1 MWGLLVKF
9 IDDAIK
15 GSEETIE
22 NSAPKKSNDDLDE
35 ELLKIIEGSRA
46 NIIVVGTGG
55 AGNNTISRLNEIGI
69 EGAKTITVNT
79 DAQDLFYSVSDK
91 KLLLGRQTCGG
102 LGAGG
107 EPTIGEES
115 AEESEEDIK
124 EELEG
129 ADMVF
134 VTCGLGGG
142 TGTGSAP
149 VISKVAKKA
158 GALTVAVATMPFSA
172 EGVKRRENAEIG
184 LAKLQEN
191 ADTVIV
197 IPNDKL
203 LEVAPNLPLNK
214 AFMASDEILG
224 RAVKGITELIT
235 KPGLISL
242 DFADI
247 SSIMKG
253 SGMAMIGMGESE
265 SGDRAIESVH
275 EALSSPLLDI
285 DISNAKGALINISGS
300 SDLTLNEAEKIVQIV
315 GDRLDPE
322 ANIIWGA
329 QIDED
334 LQNMIRTTIVVS
346 GVKSQYTIEPKN
358 DEFEEIDIDDDFEGT
373 VLGQT
378 EDAPADPLD
387 EFLDGIF

>member
-1 MWGLLVKF
+1 MKF

-15 GSEETIE
+15 ESEERMEEKTPDKLSSDID
-22 NSAPKKSNDDLDE
+22 DDLI
-35 ELLKIIEGSRA
+35 ELIKEA
-46 NIIVVGTGG
+46 KTNIFVVGAGG
-55 AGNNTISRLNEIGI
+55 AGNNTISRLNEMGI
-69 EGAKTITVNT
+69 EGATTIAVNT
-79 DAQDLFYSVSDK
+79 DAQDLFYSQSSIK
-91 KLLLGRQTCGG
+91 ILLGIQTSKG

-107 EPTIGEES
+107 EPSVGEEC
-115 AEESEEDIK
+115 AEESEDEIR

-149 VISKVAKKA
+149 IIAKIAKKL

-172 EGVKRRENAEIG
+172 EGIKRRENAEEG
-184 LAKLQEN
+184 LQKLQEA
-191 ADTVIV
+191 ADTVII

-214 AFMASDEILG
+214 AFMVSDEILG

-235 KPGLISL
+235 KKGLVSL

-247 SSIMKG
+247 KSIMGG

-265 SGDRAIESVH
+265 SGDRALESVH

-285 DISNAKGALINISGS
+285 DISNATGALVNITGS
-300 SDLTLNEAEKIVQIV
+300 SDLTLHEAEKIVQV
-315 GDRLDPE
+315 VADKLDPE
-322 ANIIWGA
+322 ANIIWGT
-329 QIDED
+329 QIDES
-334 LQNMIRTTIVVS
+334 LQNVVRTTVVVS
-346 GVKSQYTIEPKN
+346 GIKANYAS
-358 DEFEEIDIDDDFEGT
+358 DDFSDDDYS
-373 VLGQT
+373 
-378 EDAPADPLD
+378 EDAGQSESSSDQLD
-387 EFLDGIF
+387 EFIDGIF

>member
-1 MWGLLVKF
+1 MKF

-115 AEESEEDIK
+115 AEESEEDIR
-124 EELEG
+124 EELDG

-149 VISKVAKKA
+149 VIAKVAKKA

-184 LAKLQEN
+184 LEKLQEN

-329 QIDED
+329 QIDEE

-358 DEFEEIDIDDDFEGT
+358 DEFEEIEFDEDFEGT
-373 VLGQT
+373 ALGKT
-378 EDAPADPLD
+378 DDAPADPLD

>member
-1 MWGLLVKF
+1 MKF

-15 GSEETIE
+15 ESEESVE
-22 NSAPKKSNDDLDE
+22 NNNTLPETAEDDLDN
-35 ELLKIIEGSRA
+35 ELIEIIKQSRA
-46 NIIVVGTGG
+46 KITVVGTGG

-69 EGAKTITVNT
+69 EGARTITVNT
-79 DAQDLFYSVSDK
+79 DAQDLFYSRADK
-91 KLLLGRQTCGG
+91 KLLLGRQICGG

-107 EPTIGEES
+107 EPTVGEEC
-115 AEESEEDIK
+115 AEESEEDIR

-129 ADMVF
+129 SDMVF

-149 VISKVAKKA
+149 IISKISKKA

-172 EGVKRRENAEIG
+172 EGVKRRENAERG
-184 LAKLQEN
+184 LEKLQS
-191 ADTVIV
+191 ASDTVIV

-214 AFMASDEILG
+214 AFMVSDEILG

-235 KPGLISL
+235 KTGLVSL

-247 SSIMKG
+247 RSIMKG

-300 SDLTLNEAEKIVQIV
+300 SDLTLQESEKIVQIV
-315 GDRLDPE
+315 ADKLDPE

-329 QIDED
+329 QIDES
-334 LQNMIRTTIVVS
+334 LHNIIRTTIVVS
-346 GVKSQYTIEPKN
+346 GVKSKYNMASED
-358 DEFEEIDIDDDFEGT
+358 DEFADDDFEDTDFGET
-373 VLGQT
+373 ISSGAVNPQS
-378 EDAPADPLD
+378 DDPLD

>member
-1 MWGLLVKF
+1 MKF

-15 GSEETIE
+15 ESEQRMEEKTPEKLSSDID
-22 NSAPKKSNDDLDE
+22 DDLI
-35 ELLKIIEGSRA
+35 ELIKEA
-46 NIIVVGTGG
+46 KTNIFVVGAGG
-55 AGNNTISRLNEIGI
+55 AGNNTITRLNEMGI
-69 EGAKTITVNT
+69 EGATTIAVNT
-79 DAQDLFYSVSDK
+79 DAQDLFYSQSGK
-91 KLLLGRQTCGG
+91 KILLGRQTSKG

-107 EPTIGEES
+107 NPSVGEEC
-115 AEESEEDIK
+115 AEESEDEIR

-149 VISKVAKKA
+149 IIAKLSKKL

-172 EGVKRRENAEIG
+172 EGIKRRENADQG
-184 LAKLQEN
+184 LEKLQEA
-191 ADTVIV
+191 ADTVII

-214 AFMASDEILG
+214 AFMVSDEILG

-235 KPGLISL
+235 KKGLVSL

-247 SSIMKG
+247 KSIMGG

-265 SGDRAIESVH
+265 SGDRALESVH

-285 DISNAKGALINISGS
+285 DISNATGALVNITGS
-300 SDLTLNEAEKIVQIV
+300 SDLTLHEAEKIVQV
-315 GDRLDPE
+315 VADKLDPE
-322 ANIIWGA
+322 ANIIWGT
-329 QIDED
+329 QIDES
-334 LQNMIRTTIVVS
+334 LQNVVRTTVVVS
-346 GVKSQYTIEPKN
+346 GIQANYSSDISSDN
-358 DEFEEIDIDDDFEGT
+358 DYNDDIRQADAASDQLDDFI
-373 VLGQT
+373 
-378 EDAPADPLD
+378 
-387 EFLDGIF
+387 DGIF

>member
-1 MWGLLVKF
+1 MKF

-115 AEESEEDIK
+115 AEESEEDIR

-184 LAKLQEN
+184 LEKLQEN

>member
-1 MWGLLVKF
+1 MKF

-15 GSEETIE
+15 ESEKRIE
-22 NSAPKKSNDDLDE
+22 RKTPDKHSSSDIDD
-35 ELLKIIEGSRA
+35 ELEGIMARNEA
-46 NIIVVGTGG
+46 NIFVIGAGG
-55 AGNNTISRLNEIGI
+55 AGNNTVSRLNEMGI
-69 EGAKTITVNT
+69 EGATTITVNT
-79 DAQDLFYSVSDK
+79 DAQDLYYSDANIK
-91 KLLLGRQTCGG
+91 ILLGKQTCGG

-107 EPTIGEES
+107 QPSIGEEC
-115 AEESEEDIK
+115 AEESEDQIRD
-124 EELEG
+124 ELEG

-149 VISKVAKKA
+149 IISKLAKKT

-172 EGVKRRENAEIG
+172 EGIRRRENAEDG
-184 LAKLQEN
+184 LAKLKEA

-214 AFMASDEILG
+214 AFMVSDEILG

-235 KPGLISL
+235 KQGLVSL

-247 SSIMKG
+247 RSIMEG
-253 SGMAMIGMGESE
+253 SGMAMIGMGESNT
-265 SGDRAIESVH
+265 GDRALESVH

-285 DISNAKGALINISGS
+285 DVSNATGALINISS
-300 SDLTLNEAEKIVQIV
+300 NSDLTLHESEKIVQV
-315 GDRLDPE
+315 VADKLDPE

-329 QIDED
+329 QIDES
-334 LQNMIRTTIVVS
+334 LQNTIRTTIVVS
-346 GVKSQYTIEPKN
+346 GIKSENTPYPDNSITVVDSSDNNE
-358 DEFEEIDIDDDFEGT
+358 DDDN
-373 VLGQT
+373 
-378 EDAPADPLD
+378 LD
-387 EFLDGIF
+387 NFLDGIF

>member
-1 MWGLLVKF
+1 MKF

-15 GSEETIE
+15 ESEQRMEEKTPEKLSSDID
-22 NSAPKKSNDDLDE
+22 DDLI
-35 ELLKIIEGSRA
+35 ELIKEA
-46 NIIVVGTGG
+46 KTNIFVVGAGG
-55 AGNNTISRLNEIGI
+55 AGNNTITRLNEMGI
-69 EGAKTITVNT
+69 EGATTIAVNT
-79 DAQDLFYSVSDK
+79 DAQDLFYSQSGK
-91 KLLLGRQTCGG
+91 KILLGRQTSKG

-107 EPTIGEES
+107 NPSVGEEC
-115 AEESEEDIK
+115 AEESEDEIR

-149 VISKVAKKA
+149 IIAKLSKKL

-172 EGVKRRENAEIG
+172 EGIKRRENADQG
-184 LAKLQEN
+184 LEKLQEA
-191 ADTVIV
+191 ADTVII

-214 AFMASDEILG
+214 AFMVSDEILG

-235 KPGLISL
+235 KKGLVSL

-247 SSIMKG
+247 KSIMGG

-265 SGDRAIESVH
+265 SGDRALESVH

-285 DISNAKGALINISGS
+285 DISNATGALVNITGS
-300 SDLTLNEAEKIVQIV
+300 SDLTLHEAEKIVQV
-315 GDRLDPE
+315 VADKLDPE
-322 ANIIWGA
+322 ANIIWGT
-329 QIDED
+329 QIDES
-334 LQNMIRTTIVVS
+334 LQNVVRTTVVVS
-346 GVKSQYTIEPKN
+346 GIQANYSSDLSSDN
-358 DEFEEIDIDDDFEGT
+358 DYNDDIRQADSASDQLDDFI
-373 VLGQT
+373 
-378 EDAPADPLD
+378 
-387 EFLDGIF
+387 DGIF